1 MKRIVFIPV
10 FICVAALFSVSCAGT
25 PPKTSMKKLPDA
37 PRDTVGTGMDTAV
50 FAGGC
55 FWGVEA
61 VFENLKGVESVVS
74 GYAGGKASDAV
85 YDRVSSGSTG
95 HAEAVRIGYDA
106 SVISYG
112 TLLKVF
118 FSVAHD
124 PTELD
129 YQGPDHGKQY
139 RSAIFYATEVQKE
152 AARAY
157 IASLDSGGYFP
168 QKIVTTLEALDVFYP
183 AESYHQDFLAENPD
197 HPYIRQ
203 WDIPKLEALDRTFP
217 ALVKKPVNLPV
228 KWYGYEVLPP
238 DSDVPV
244 VIRRTDEEWKNL
256 LDPDAYNVL
265 RRAGTERAYTGKL
278 LDEHRPGMFYSAAT
292 GQPLFRSETK
302 FESGT
307 GWPSFSQPV
316 SPTAVIL
323 VRDDSLGSSRVEVL
337 DSSSGSHLGHV
348 FDDGPGPGA
357 DFRLGTGLR
366 FCMNSLSL
374 LFVPDGETEP
384 EIVTNYRLSK

>member
-1 MKRIVFIPV
+1 MKRTVQALVFL
-10 FICVAALFSVSCAGT
+10 FSAALVLSACAAT
-25 PPKTSMKKLPDA
+25 PPKTLPDPPVDA
-37 PRDTVGTGMDTAV
+37 VRSGMDSAV

-74 GYAGGKASDAV
+74 GYAGGERSDAF
-85 YDRVSSGSTG
+85 YDRVSTGSTG
-95 HAEAVRIGYDA
+95 HAEAVRIEYDA

-129 YQGPDHGKQY
+129 YQGPDQGPQY
-139 RSAIFYATEVQKE
+139 RSSIFYANESQRETAE
-152 AARAY
+152 RY
-157 IASLDSGGYFP
+157 IASLDSGGFFP
-168 QKIVTTLEALDVFYP
+168 RKIVTRLEQLAAFYP
-183 AESYHQDFLAENPD
+183 AEDYHQDFLAENPD

-203 WDIPKLEALDRTFP
+203 WDIPKLDALQRAFP
-217 ALVKKPVNLPV
+217 SLIKKTATLPSR
-228 KWYGYEVLPP
+228 WYGYELLPP
-238 DSDVPV
+238 ESEIPV
-244 VIRRTDEEWKNL
+244 VIRRTDAEWKAL
-256 LDPDAYNVL
+256 LSPEAFNVL
-265 RRAGTERAYTGKL
+265 RRAGTERAYTGAL
-278 LDEHRPGMFYSAAT
+278 LDEHRSGMFYSAAT
-292 GQPLFRSETK
+292 GQPLFRSESK

-348 FDDGPGPGA
+348 FDDGPGRDA
-357 DFRLGTGLR
+357 DFPLGTGLR

-374 LFVPDGETEP
+374 LFVPDGEAEP
-384 EIVTNYRLSK
+384 EIVTNYRLSR